1 MKTLTK
7 KKVLDIV
14 SQRMRKARLGTITFE
29 VLNDEIKRRD
39 DVWQLPVLP
48 SAQPPTMFQYYEVL
62 AEVEQDLLEKHD
74 LNVRLIP
81 ALPDETRSIR

>member
-7 KKVLDIV
+7 QKVLDLV
-14 SQRMRKARLGTITFE
+14 NQRLRKARLGTITFE
-29 VLNDEIKRRD
+29 VPNDEIKRRD
-39 DVWQLPVLP
+39 DSWHLPVLP

-81 ALPDETRSIR
+81 TVPD